1 MYKLGDTI
9 SNKSGDR
16 FIVIMTFFVSKYVD
30 THTKNKALGGFWA
43 CTENMKSI
51 LPFYLDKNSFDS
63 LSNSLKLIENI
74 EAPMQ
79 IKGSRCL
86 LTEKDFNII
95 LQKKTAK
102 KFASILL
109 THL

>member
-1 MYKLGDTI
+1 MYKLGDTL
-9 SNKSGDR
+9 SNKSGER
-16 FIVIMTFFVSKYVD
+16 FIVIMTFFISK
-30 THTKNKALGGFWA
+30 TINTTTKNKELGGFWA
-43 CTENMKSI
+43 CKENMKSV
-51 LPFYLDKNSFDS
+51 LPFYLDKDSFDS

-74 EAPMQ
+74 ETPMQ
-79 IKGSRCL
+79 LNRSRCL

-95 LQKKTAK
+95 LKEKTAK

>member
-9 SNKSGDR
+9 SNKSGER
-16 FIVIMTFFVSKYVD
+16 FVIIMTFFVSKNVD
-30 THTKNKALGGFWA
+30 THTKDKSLGGFWA

-63 LSNSLKLIENI
+63 LSNSLKLIENV
-74 EAPMQ
+74 ESPMQ
-79 IKGSRCL
+79 MRRSRCL

-95 LQKKTAK
+95 LQKKAAK

-109 THL
+109 KHL